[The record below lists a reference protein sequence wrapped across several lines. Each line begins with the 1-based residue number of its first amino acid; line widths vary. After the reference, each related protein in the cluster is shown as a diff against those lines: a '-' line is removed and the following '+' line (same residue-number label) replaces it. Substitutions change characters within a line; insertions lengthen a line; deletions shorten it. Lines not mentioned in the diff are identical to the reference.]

1 MTTLLKGAQVVEDM
15 AARIAKSVEE
25 LKARGV
31 EPCLAF
37 LRVGDKPDQISY
49 MKGATKRCAGLG
61 VATRE
66 VVLPEDATQEQT
78 IAVVQGLNADDAVHG
93 ILLLQPLPKALDGD
107 AVRNAIDVRKDVDCV
122 GDAALGSVFIGD
134 KDAFAPC
141 TAQACI
147 EICDHYGVELEGK
160 NVVVIGRSLV
170 VGKPVSMLLLGRN
183 ATVTICHSRTQDL
196 SQIARRADVLVVAIG
211 RAKSIGIDCVSP
223 GQTVIDVGI
232 NWDES
237 AGKLVGDVDFD
248 AVEPVVDAITP
259 VPGGTGA
266 VTNCVLVDHVVTAA
280 SRA

>member
-237 AGKLVGDVDFD
+237 AGRLVGDVDFD